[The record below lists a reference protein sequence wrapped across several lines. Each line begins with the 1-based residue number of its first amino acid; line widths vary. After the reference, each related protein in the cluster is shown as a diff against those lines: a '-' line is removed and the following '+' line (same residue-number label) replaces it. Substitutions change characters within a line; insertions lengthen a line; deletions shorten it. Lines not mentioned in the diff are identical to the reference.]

1 MKNIF
6 QTSYSLNCSRLK
18 EQNNNNK
25 RTKNQNHSELKL
37 MVTCHKSCE

>member
-6 QTSYSLNCSRLK
+6 QTSYSPNCSTLK

-25 RTKNQNHSELKL
+25 KEQKTKTTRS
-37 MVTCHKSCE
+37 